1 MHFYKRWN
9 NITGW
14 AVFAV
19 AAMVYLMT
27 MEPVSSLWDCSEFIA
42 TSYKLEVGHPPGA
55 PLFMMLARL
64 ATLFAFGNPDY
75 VGIAVNAMNSLASAF
90 CILFLFWT
98 ITHLARRLVTRDGAQ
113 LTAANTWAVLGAGAV
128 GALAYTFTD
137 TFWFSAV
144 EGEVYALSSMFTA
157 LVVWL
162 MLKWEEQAD
171 EPHSSRWIV
180 LIAYLMGLS
189 IGVHI
194 LNLLCIPALVFIY
207 YFRKTA
213 TVTWRG
219 IALSTLVS
227 GAMIVFVNNIIIP
240 YTVWIGA
247 QIDTLFV
254 NTFGL
259 PVNSGITLFALAL
272 IIGLGWAAWA
282 AHRRGRVLLNIILL
296 STTMILVGYSSYASV
311 TIRAAANPPMNSNN
325 PNNPHALLSLLNRD
339 QYGDRPLLYGAQYS
353 APPEGVKEKKVW
365 YLDEDGKYKTATVL
379 TGYTHA
385 PEFMQLFPRMWNYS
399 KGEKAYKEW
408 AAYRTKTETLRD
420 DKGEVLRDAQGRPM
434 RGETLD
440 FGRKRAYTDSYGETR
455 TVTEPTF
462 WENVH
467 FFFNYQLS
475 YMYWRYFMWNFV
487 GRQSDI
493 QPSRTTITDGNWLS
507 GIRWIDEK
515 YVGPQDNLPREIAE
529 NKGRNTYYFLPFLL
543 GLIGLVYQLNRDQ
556 RNFSIVL
563 WLFVMMGIALV
574 FYFNT
579 SPGEPR
585 ERDYVYAGSFYAFSI
600 WIGFGVLALRDLIAR
615 LSKRD
620 NVATAAAATVVAMS
634 VPAILAAQNWD
645 DHDRSHRTMARD
657 IGWNYLQS
665 TLPNSIILNYGD
677 NDTFPLWLNQEVDG
691 LRPDVRIVN
700 TSYLG
705 GEWYIDEMKTRANEA
720 AGVPFTLPRSKYWY
734 RNDYVPVYER
744 VNRPVEAREAIEF
757 FASDDQRTKVQ
768 LSDGSSSD
776 YLPSKTLMLPVDK
789 QNVLRSGIVAEKD
802 KDLIVDTVY
811 IKLSGDYLNK
821 GELMIVDMLSN
832 YDWTRPIYLTQPYIF
847 QKFGLVDYLQFDG
860 YAYRFVPILT
870 PYRQAGE
877 VGRIDPEYAVPLL
890 LDVFRY
896 GNLDDEKVYSDYF
909 TQYNLSA
916 ARAREA
922 FARVAKELIRRGDE
936 KPNFPDSLGITE
948 ATNRELAIRLLDEG
962 MRRMPPAQVRYTSNN
977 TLPFI
982 EAYYAAG
989 AADKGDALMLDYA
1002 RNLMEY
1008 VDYYFQFDGWQ
1019 YDSITD
1025 ALDEK
1030 LDLLGNLYSMAGY
1043 LKRDAVLTEL
1053 NAYYRSLGVT
1063 EEELIQPD
1071 SAHLDY
1077 EVSDTAAVN

>member
-1 MHFYKRWN
+1 MNYNECIENARDRVGKICKACPECNGRACGNKMPGPGSKGIGDTAIRNYNKWKEIRVQMDTLAEKRPIDTSLNLFGKTFKYPFFAGPVGAVNLHYGDSLNDVSYNDILVSACAEFGIAAFTGDGTDSNVMAAATKAIKNAGGFGIPTVKPWN
-9 NITGW
+9 IETIREKM
-14 AVFAV
+14 ALVHDAHPFAV
-19 AAMVYLMT
+19 AM
-27 MEPVSSLWDCSEFIA
+27 DI
-42 TSYKLEVGHPPGA
+42 
-55 PLFMMLARL
+55 
-64 ATLFAFGNPDY
+64 D
-75 VGIAVNAMNSLASAF
+75 
-90 CILFLFWT
+90 
-98 ITHLARRLVTRDGAQ
+98 
-113 LTAANTWAVLGAGAV
+113 AAG
-128 GALAYTFTD
+128 
-137 TFWFSAV
+137 
-144 EGEVYALSSMFTA
+144 
-157 LVVWL
+157 
-162 MLKWEEQAD
+162 
-171 EPHSSRWIV
+171 
-180 LIAYLMGLS
+180 
-189 IGVHI
+189 
-194 LNLLCIPALVFIY
+194 
-207 YFRKTA
+207 
-213 TVTWRG
+213 
-219 IALSTLVS
+219 
-227 GAMIVFVNNIIIP
+227 
-240 YTVWIGA
+240 
-247 QIDTLFV
+247 
-254 NTFGL
+254 
-259 PVNSGITLFALAL
+259 
-272 IIGLGWAAWA
+272 
-282 AHRRGRVLLNIILL
+282 
-296 STTMILVGYSSYASV
+296 
-311 TIRAAANPPMNSNN
+311 
-325 PNNPHALLSLLNRD
+325 
-339 QYGDRPLLYGAQYS
+339 
-353 APPEGVKEKKVW
+353 
-365 YLDEDGKYKTATVL
+365 
-379 TGYTHA
+379 
-385 PEFMQLFPRMWNYS
+385 
-399 KGEKAYKEW
+399 
-408 AAYRTKTETLRD
+408 
-420 DKGEVLRDAQGRPM
+420 
-434 RGETLD
+434 
-440 FGRKRAYTDSYGETR
+440 
-455 TVTEPTF
+455 
-462 WENVH
+462 
-467 FFFNYQLS
+467 
-475 YMYWRYFMWNFV
+475 
-487 GRQSDI
+487 
-493 QPSRTTITDGNWLS
+493 
-507 GIRWIDEK
+507 
-515 YVGPQDNLPREIAE
+515 
-529 NKGRNTYYFLPFLL
+529 LPFL
-543 GLIGLVYQLNRDQ
+543 QNLN
-556 RNFSIVL
+556 
-563 WLFVMMGIALV
+563 
-574 FYFNT
+574 
-579 SPGEPR
+579 PP
-585 ERDYVYAGSFYAFSI
+585 AGSKS
-600 WIGFGVLALRDLIAR
+600 VEELR
-615 LSKRD
+615 
-620 NVATAAAATVVAMS
+620 
-634 VPAILAAQNWD
+634 AI
-645 DHDRSHRTMARD
+645 R
-657 IGWNYLQS
+657 
-665 TLPNSIILNYGD
+665 
-677 NDTFPLWLNQEVDG
+677 
-691 LRPDVRIVN
+691 
-700 TSYLG
+700 
-705 GEWYIDEMKTRANEA
+705 EA

>member
-1 MHFYKRWN
+1 MQYSFKKLN
-9 NITGW
+9 LIVGW
-14 AVFAV
+14 LSFVLAST
-19 AAMVYLMT
+19 VYLLT
-27 MEPVSSLWDCSEFIA
+27 MEPTASFWDCSEFIA

-55 PLFMMLARL
+55 PLFMMISRFF
-64 ATLFAFGNPDY
+64 TMFGGP
-75 VGIAVNAMNSLASAF
+75 GQAAVLVNSMSALASGATVM
-90 CILFLFWT
+90 FLFWT
-98 ITHLARRLVTRDGAQ
+98 ITHLARRAMRKSGDE
-113 LTAANTWAVLGAGAV
+113 LTLPQTIAVLGAGLI
-128 GALAYTFTD
+128 GAGAYTFTD

-157 LVVWL
+157 LVFWAI
-162 MLKWEEQAD
+162 LKWENVAD
-171 EPHSSRWIV
+171 EPHANRWIV
-180 LIAYLMGLS
+180 LIAYLTGLA
-189 IGVHI
+189 IGVHL
-194 LNLLCIPALVFIY
+194 LNLLIIPPIALIY
-207 YFRKTA
+207 YFRKYPR
-213 TVTWRG
+213 VTKWG
-219 IALSTLVS
+219 VVKSLLVS
-227 GAMIVFVNNIIIP
+227 AAVLIFVMKFIIAGTVNLGAFFDRMFVN
-240 YTVWIGA
+240 G
-247 QIDTLFV
+247 L
-254 NTFGL
+254 GL
-259 PVNSGITLFALAL
+259 PVNSGITFFALAL
-272 IIGLGWAAWA
+272 LAALGWGVYWT
-282 AHRRGRVLLNIILL
+282 HKRGKVLANTILL
-296 STTMILVGYSSYASV
+296 CTAVIIVGYGSYASV
-311 TIRAAANPPMNSNN
+311 IIRSAANPPMNSNAPSN
-325 PNNPHALLSLLNRD
+325 PYGLLSLLNRD
-339 QYGDRPLLYGAQYS
+339 QYGARPLFKGPYYS
-353 APPEGVKEKKVW
+353 SPVAGIKESTV
-365 YLDEDGKYKTATVL
+365 YYEDEGKYKAAKTVTARE
-379 TGYTHA
+379 YD
-385 PEFMQLFPRMWNYS
+385 PRFEFFFPRMYS
-399 KGEKAYKEW
+399 DKESDIKAYKNWVDIEGRQIP
-408 AAYRTKTETLRD
+408 YD
-420 DKGEVLRDAQGRPM
+420 DE
-434 RGETLD
+434 
-440 FGRKRAYTDSYGETR
+440 
-455 TVTEPTF
+455 TVTVPTF
-462 WENVH
+462 AENLK
-467 FFFNYQLS
+467 FFFAYQLNF
-475 YMYWRYFMWNFV
+475 MYWRYFLWNFV

-691 LRPDVRIVN
+691 LRPDVRIMN

-870 PYRQAGE
+870 PVQNPWE
-877 VGRIDPEYAVPLL
+877 IGRIDADYAAPLL
-890 LDVFRY
+890 KETFRY
-896 GNLDDEKVYSDYF
+896 GNLADPRVYADYF
-909 TQYNLSA
+909 IQYNLSA
-916 ARAREA
+916 SHARDA
-922 FARVAKELIRRGDE
+922 FARVAKELLRQDRAQ
-936 KPNFPDSLGITE
+936 E
-948 ATNRELAIRLLDEG
+948 AVELLDMGLEKL
-962 MRRMPPAQVRYTSNN
+962 PPSQIRFTDSN
-977 TLPFI
+977 TYPFL
-982 EAYYAAG
+982 EAYYAASAMG
-989 AADKGDALMLDYA
+989 VEDAADKGDALLREYA
-1002 RNLMEY
+1002 RTLIEY
-1008 VDYYFQFDGWQ
+1008 IEYYLRFDGVQ
-1019 YDSITD
+1019 GDMVSPII
-1025 ALDEK
+1025 DEK
-1030 LDLLGNLYSMAGY
+1030 LDQLGDVYYLAVYAGR
-1043 LKRDAVLTEL
+1043 KEIIGEI
-1053 NAYYRSLGVT
+1053 NAYYRSLGV
-1063 EEELIQPD
+1063 EEENLVDVGDKPHQVDTTLIPRK
-1071 SAHLDY
+1071 
-1077 EVSDTAAVN
+1077 DTAQ

>member
-282 AHRRGRVLLNIILL
+282 AHKRGRVLLNIILL

-691 LRPDVRIVN
+691 LRPDVRIMN

>member
-1 MHFYKRWN
+1 M
-9 NITGW
+9 
-14 AVFAV
+14 
-19 AAMVYLMT
+19 
-27 MEPVSSLWDCSEFIA
+27 
-42 TSYKLEVGHPPGA
+42 
-55 PLFMMLARL
+55 
-64 ATLFAFGNPDY
+64 
-75 VGIAVNAMNSLASAF
+75 
-90 CILFLFWT
+90 
-98 ITHLARRLVTRDGAQ
+98 
-113 LTAANTWAVLGAGAV
+113 
-128 GALAYTFTD
+128 
-137 TFWFSAV
+137 
-144 EGEVYALSSMFTA
+144 
-157 LVVWL
+157 
-162 MLKWEEQAD
+162 
-171 EPHSSRWIV
+171 
-180 LIAYLMGLS
+180 
-189 IGVHI
+189 
-194 LNLLCIPALVFIY
+194 
-207 YFRKTA
+207 
-213 TVTWRG
+213 
-219 IALSTLVS
+219 
-227 GAMIVFVNNIIIP
+227 
-240 YTVWIGA
+240 
-247 QIDTLFV
+247 
-254 NTFGL
+254 
-259 PVNSGITLFALAL
+259 
-272 IIGLGWAAWA
+272 
-282 AHRRGRVLLNIILL
+282 
-296 STTMILVGYSSYASV
+296 
-311 TIRAAANPPMNSNN
+311 
-325 PNNPHALLSLLNRD
+325 
-339 QYGDRPLLYGAQYS
+339 
-353 APPEGVKEKKVW
+353 
-365 YLDEDGKYKTATVL
+365 
-379 TGYTHA
+379 
-385 PEFMQLFPRMWNYS
+385 
-399 KGEKAYKEW
+399 
-408 AAYRTKTETLRD
+408 
-420 DKGEVLRDAQGRPM
+420 
-434 RGETLD
+434 
-440 FGRKRAYTDSYGETR
+440 
-455 TVTEPTF
+455 
-462 WENVH
+462 
-467 FFFNYQLS
+467 
-475 YMYWRYFMWNFV
+475 
-487 GRQSDI
+487 
-493 QPSRTTITDGNWLS
+493 
-507 GIRWIDEK
+507 
-515 YVGPQDNLPREIAE
+515 
-529 NKGRNTYYFLPFLL
+529 
-543 GLIGLVYQLNRDQ
+543 
-556 RNFSIVL
+556 
-563 WLFVMMGIALV
+563 
-574 FYFNT
+574 
-579 SPGEPR
+579 
-585 ERDYVYAGSFYAFSI
+585 
-600 WIGFGVLALRDLIAR
+600 
-615 LSKRD
+615 
-620 NVATAAAATVVAMS
+620 
-634 VPAILAAQNWD
+634 
-645 DHDRSHRTMARD
+645 
-657 IGWNYLQS
+657 
-665 TLPNSIILNYGD
+665 
-677 NDTFPLWLNQEVDG
+677 
-691 LRPDVRIVN
+691 N

-1071 SAHLDY
+1071 SAHLDH

>member
-1 MHFYKRWN
+1 M
-9 NITGW
+9 
-14 AVFAV
+14 A
-19 AAMVYLMT
+19 
-27 MEPVSSLWDCSEFIA
+27 
-42 TSYKLEVGHPPGA
+42 
-55 PLFMMLARL
+55 
-64 ATLFAFGNPDY
+64 
-75 VGIAVNAMNSLASAF
+75 
-90 CILFLFWT
+90 
-98 ITHLARRLVTRDGAQ
+98 
-113 LTAANTWAVLGAGAV
+113 
-128 GALAYTFTD
+128 
-137 TFWFSAV
+137 
-144 EGEVYALSSMFTA
+144 
-157 LVVWL
+157 
-162 MLKWEEQAD
+162 
-171 EPHSSRWIV
+171 
-180 LIAYLMGLS
+180 
-189 IGVHI
+189 
-194 LNLLCIPALVFIY
+194 
-207 YFRKTA
+207 A
-213 TVTWRG
+213 TV
-219 IALSTLVS
+219 
-227 GAMIVFVNNIIIP
+227 
-240 YTVWIGA
+240 
-247 QIDTLFV
+247 
-254 NTFGL
+254 
-259 PVNSGITLFALAL
+259 
-272 IIGLGWAAWA
+272 
-282 AHRRGRVLLNIILL
+282 
-296 STTMILVGYSSYASV
+296 
-311 TIRAAANPPMNSNN
+311 
-325 PNNPHALLSLLNRD
+325 
-339 QYGDRPLLYGAQYS
+339 
-353 APPEGVKEKKVW
+353 
-365 YLDEDGKYKTATVL
+365 
-379 TGYTHA
+379 
-385 PEFMQLFPRMWNYS
+385 
-399 KGEKAYKEW
+399 
-408 AAYRTKTETLRD
+408 
-420 DKGEVLRDAQGRPM
+420 
-434 RGETLD
+434 
-440 FGRKRAYTDSYGETR
+440 
-455 TVTEPTF
+455 
-462 WENVH
+462 
-467 FFFNYQLS
+467 
-475 YMYWRYFMWNFV
+475 
-487 GRQSDI
+487 
-493 QPSRTTITDGNWLS
+493 
-507 GIRWIDEK
+507 
-515 YVGPQDNLPREIAE
+515 
-529 NKGRNTYYFLPFLL
+529 
-543 GLIGLVYQLNRDQ
+543 IGLV
-556 RNFSIVL
+556 VP
-563 WLFVMMGIALV
+563 GILCA
-574 FYFNT
+574 
-579 SPGEPR
+579 E
-585 ERDYVYAGSFYAFSI
+585 
-600 WIGFGVLALRDLIAR
+600 
-615 LSKRD
+615 
-620 NVATAAAATVVAMS
+620 
-634 VPAILAAQNWD
+634 NWD
-645 DHDRSHRTMARD
+645 DHDRSGRTYAHD

-691 LRPDVRIVN
+691 LRPDVRIMN